1 MMLDGSVLSKLDRLS
16 LVARHVRA
24 GRTTGER
31 RSTKRGASIEFAD
44 YRDYAR
50 GDDLRHVDWNIYAR
64 LERPF
69 VKLFEEEQD
78 LAVHL
83 LLDGSGS
90 MDWGDRG
97 NETEGAYRKPGQGGE
112 SNKWLYA
119 RRLAACLGYVALR
132 GGDLLTVASL
142 HSGIP
147 NSKPQF
153 GPVRGRGNV
162 LRLFEWLKVLETSG
176 TTNLNESLHSYAKQ
190 GMRSGLV
197 VLFSDLFSPAGYVE
211 GMTALVAR
219 GHEVALVHLLAPEEV
234 NPPLSGDLR
243 LIDVESGEARDVT
256 IDGGMRLLYERRLA
270 AWREDIRAA
279 CRVRNVHYIPIE
291 TDTPFDRAVLYEMR
305 RAALVK

>member
-1 MMLDGSVLSKLDRLS
+1 MLDGSVLSRLDRLS
-16 LVARHVRA
+16 LVARHVRTGLTA
-24 GRTTGER
+24 GER

-44 YRDYAR
+44 YRDYAH

-90 MDWGDRG
+90 MDWEARGDEIG
-97 NETEGAYRKPGQGGE
+97 SAHPDPGQGSE
-112 SNKWLYA
+112 LNKWVYA
-119 RRLAACLGYVALR
+119 RRVAACLGYIALG
-132 GGDLLTVASL
+132 GGDMLTVTSL
-142 HSGIP
+142 HSQVADP
-147 NSKPQF
+147 KLQF

-162 LRLFEWLKVLETSG
+162 LRLFEWLKVLEASG
-176 TTNLNESLHSYAKQ
+176 KTNLNESLRSYASQ
-190 GMRSGLV
+190 GARSGLV

-211 GMTALVAR
+211 GMTALAAQ
-219 GHEVALVHLLAPEEV
+219 GHELTLVHLLAPEEV

-243 LIDVESGEARDVT
+243 LVDVESGDTRAVT
-256 IDGGMRLLYERRLA
+256 IDGGTRSLYERRLA
-270 AWREDIRAA
+270 AWRDDIRTA

-291 TDTPFDRAVLYEMR
+291 TDTPFDRAVLYNMR
-305 RAALVK
+305 QAGLVK

>member
-1 MMLDGSVLSKLDRLS
+1 MLDGSILSRLDRLS

-24 GRTTGER
+24 GQTTGER

-44 YRDYAR
+44 YRDYAH

-90 MDWGDRG
+90 MDWGDQG
-97 NETEGAYRKPGQGGE
+97 NETEDDYPKPGQSSA

-119 RRLAACLGYVALR
+119 RRLAACLGYVALG
-132 GGDLLTVASL
+132 GGDLLTVTSL
-142 HSGIP
+142 HSQMP
-147 NSKPQF
+147 TPKPQF

-162 LRLFEWLKVLETSG
+162 LRLFEWLKVLATSG
-176 TTNLNESLHSYAKQ
+176 TTNLNESLWGYAKQ
-190 GMRSGLV
+190 GTRSGLV
-197 VLFSDLFSPAGYVE
+197 VLFSDLFSPTGYIE
-211 GMTALVAR
+211 GVNALAAR
-219 GHEVALVHLLAPEEV
+219 GHEVTLVHLLAPEEV
-234 NPPLSGDLR
+234 SPPLSGDLR
-243 LIDVESGEARDVT
+243 LVDVESGDARDVT
-256 IDGGMRLLYERRLA
+256 IDGALRALYERRLA

-279 CRVRNVHYIPIE
+279 CRLRNVHYVPIE
-291 TDTPFDRAVLYEMR
+291 TGTPFDRAVLYDIR
-305 RAALVK
+305 RAGLVK

>member
-1 MMLDGSVLSKLDRLS
+1 MLDGSVLSRLDRLS

-97 NETEGAYRKPGQGGE
+97 NETEGAYPKPGEGGE

-119 RRLAACLGYVALR
+119 RRLAACLGYVAL
-132 GGDLLTVASL
+132 GSGDLLTVVSL
-142 HSGIP
+142 HSGLS
-147 NSKPQF
+147 NSKSQF

-176 TTNLNESLHSYAKQ
+176 TTNLNESLRSYAKQ
-190 GMRSGLV
+190 GMRSGVV

-211 GMTALVAR
+211 GMTALAAR

-243 LIDVESGEARDVT
+243 LIDVESGDARDVT
-256 IDGGMRLLYERRLA
+256 IDRAMRALYERRLA

-279 CRVRNVHYIPIE
+279 CRARNVHYIPIE
-291 TDTPFDRAVLYEMR
+291 TDTPFDRAVLYDMR
-305 RAALVK
+305 RAGLVK

>member
-1 MMLDGSVLSKLDRLS
+1 MLDGSVLRGLDRLS

-24 GRTTGER
+24 GLTAGER

-83 LLDGSGS
+83 LLDGGGS

-97 NETEGAYRKPGQGGE
+97 DETGDAHPEPGRSE
-112 SNKWLYA
+112 SNKWVYA
-119 RRLAACLGYVALR
+119 RRLAACLGYVALG

-142 HSGIP
+142 HSQVASP
-147 NSKPQF
+147 KLQF

-176 TTNLNESLHSYAKQ
+176 TTNLNESLYSYAKQ
-190 GMRSGLV
+190 GARSGLV

-211 GMTALVAR
+211 GMTALAAQ

-243 LIDVESGEARDVT
+243 LVDVESGDTREVT
-256 IDGGMRLLYERRLA
+256 IDGATRALYERRLA
-270 AWREDIRAA
+270 AWREDIQAT
-279 CRVRNVHYIPIE
+279 CRVRSAHYIPIE
-291 TDTPFDRAVLYEMR
+291 TETPFDRAVLYDMR
-305 RAALVK
+305 QAGLVK

>member
-1 MMLDGSVLSKLDRLS
+1 MLDGSVLSRLDRLS

-24 GRTTGER
+24 GQTTGER

-90 MDWGDRG
+90 MGWGNWG
-97 NETEGAYRKPGQGGE
+97 NETDGAYPKLGRGSE

-119 RRLAACLGYVALR
+119 RRLAACLGYVALAS
-132 GGDLLTVASL
+132 GDLLTVTSL
-142 HSGIP
+142 HSQVSNP
-147 NSKPQF
+147 RPQF
-153 GPVRGRGNV
+153 GPTRGRGNV
-162 LRLFEWLKVLETSG
+162 LRLFEWLKVLDTSG
-176 TTNLNESLHSYAKQ
+176 TTNLNESLRSYAKQ
-190 GMRSGLV
+190 GARSGLV

-211 GMTALVAR
+211 GMTALAAR
-219 GHEVALVHLLAPEEV
+219 GNEVALVHLLSPEEV

-243 LIDVESGEARDVT
+243 LVDVESGDARDVT
-256 IDGGMRLLYERRLA
+256 IDGAMRALYERRLA
-270 AWREDIRAA
+270 AWRDDIRAT
-279 CRVRNVHYIPIE
+279 CRVRNVHYVPIE
-291 TDTPFDRAVLYEMR
+291 TDTPFDRVVLYDMR
-305 RAALVK
+305 RAGLVK

>member
-1 MMLDGSVLSKLDRLS
+1 MLDGSVLSRLDRLS

-44 YRDYAR
+44 YRDYAH

-90 MDWGDRG
+90 MDWGGRG
-97 NETEGAYRKPGQGGE
+97 NETEGAYPEPDQGGE
-112 SNKWLYA
+112 SNKWVYA
-119 RRLAACLGYVALR
+119 RRLAACLGYIALG
-132 GGDLLTVASL
+132 GGDLLTVTSL
-142 HSGIP
+142 HSQILNP
-147 NSKPQF
+147 KSQF

-162 LRLFEWLKVLETSG
+162 LRLFEWLGVLETSG
-176 TTNLNESLHSYAKQ
+176 TTDLNESLRSYAKQ
-190 GMRSGLV
+190 GARSGLV
-197 VLFSDLFSPAGYVE
+197 VLFSDLFSPAGYIE
-211 GMTALVAR
+211 GMTALAAR

-243 LIDVESGEARDVT
+243 LVDVESGDAREVT
-256 IDGGMRLLYERRLA
+256 IDGAMRVLYERRLA
-270 AWREDIRAA
+270 AWRGDIRAA

-291 TDTPFDRAVLYEMR
+291 TDTPFDRAVQYDMR
-305 RAALVK
+305 RAGLVK